1 MPQDAPMP
9 QTASNGNVIPDHTLL
24 EGLAELAVRV
34 GLNLQPQQ
42 DLVMTAPVS
51 ALPLARAIARAAYR
65 AGGGLV
71 TPLITDREMT
81 LARFE
86 HGADAGFDRAAGW
99 LYEGMAKA
107 FDGGAARLALVGE
120 DPMLLSEQ
128 NPADVGRANRAN
140 SRAYSPALAAI
151 AGFHINWSI
160 ISCPTQDWAQ
170 RMFPELSAPDAVS
183 RLAQA
188 ISLTAR
194 LDQPDP
200 VAAWKA
206 HNTELARRCKMLND
220 ARFDALH
227 FLAPGTDLT
236 VGLADG
242 HAWLGGATEARNG
255 VLCNPNIPTEEVF
268 TTPHAAR
275 TEGYVRATKPLS
287 HQGTL
292 LEQIEM
298 RFEGGRAV
306 SARAARGQ
314 DVLRE
319 LLATDEGAAR
329 LGEVALVPHSSPVSQ
344 TGLLYFNTLFDE
356 NAASHIA
363 MGQCYA
369 SCFEKGGSLSKPEIS
384 ARGGNESLI
393 HVDWMIGS
401 DVMDV
406 DGIHTGA
413 EPVALMRNGEWV
425 RR

>member
-1 MPQDAPMP
+1 MPHDTAMP
-9 QTASNGNVIPDHTLL
+9 DTGAIERGGLDPKLL
-24 EGLAELAVRV
+24 DGLADLAVRV

-42 DLVMTAPVS
+42 DLVLTTPVS

-65 AGGGLV
+65 SGGGLV
-71 TPLITDREMT
+71 TPLITDREMV

-86 HGADAGFDRAAGW
+86 HGAEAGFDRAAGW

-107 FDGGAARLALVGE
+107 FERGAARLALVGE

-128 NPADVGRANRAN
+128 NPAYVGRANRAN
-140 SRAYSPALAAI
+140 ARAYSPALAAI

-160 ISCPTQDWAQ
+160 ISCPTEDWAG
-170 RMFPELSAPDAVS
+170 RIFPDLPAPEALS
-183 RLAQA
+183 RLAKA
-188 ISLTAR
+188 ISVTAR
-194 LDQPDP
+194 LDQSDP
-200 VAAWKA
+200 VAAWQA
-206 HNTELARRCKMLND
+206 HNTELARRCKMLNA

-227 FLAPGTDLT
+227 FQAPGTDLK

-242 HAWLGGATEARNG
+242 HAWLGGATEAQNG

-275 TEGYVRATKPLS
+275 AEGYVRATKPLS
-287 HQGTL
+287 HQGSL
-292 LEQIEM
+292 LEEIEM

-306 SARAARGQ
+306 SARAARGE

-319 LLATDEGAAR
+319 MLGTDDGAAR

-369 SCFEKGGSLSKPEIS
+369 SCFENGAALSKAEIS
-384 ARGGNESLI
+384 ERGGNESLI

-401 DVMDV
+401 DAMNV
-406 DGIHTGA
+406 DGICDGA

-425 RR
+425 RD